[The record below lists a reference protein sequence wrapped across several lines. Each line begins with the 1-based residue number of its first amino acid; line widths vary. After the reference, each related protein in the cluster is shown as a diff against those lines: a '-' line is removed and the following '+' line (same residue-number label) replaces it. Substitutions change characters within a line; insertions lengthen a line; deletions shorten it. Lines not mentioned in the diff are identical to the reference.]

1 MAKFGKWIGAGL
13 GWAFGGPIGGLL
25 GFAVGSMFDATSFST
40 GEVKQEHRTTTGDF
54 VMSLLVLVAAMMKA
68 DGRVTRSELNYVK
81 SYFIRS
87 FGEASAREAVRMLG
101 DLVKQNIPVGD
112 VSRQIRK
119 SLDYSSRLQL
129 LHFLYGISQ
138 ADQRIHPEEIR
149 LIDHIA
155 VQMGISEADRNSIK
169 SMFVKSTDAAYKIL
183 EIDPSA
189 HDEEVKKAYR
199 KIANKY
205 HPDKVSYLGEEF
217 KEVAHEKFQK
227 VNEAY
232 NVIKE
237 ERGIS

>member
-25 GFAVGSMFDATSFST
+25 GFALGSMFDATSVT
-40 GEVKQEHRTTTGDF
+40 GTVQQERRTTTGDF

-101 DLVKQNIPVGD
+101 DLVKQNIPAGD
-112 VSRQIRK
+112 VARQIKR

-138 ADQRIHPEEIR
+138 ADQRVHPEEIK

-155 VQMGISEADRNSIK
+155 LQMGISEADRNSIK
-169 SMFVKSTDAAYKIL
+169 SMFVRTTDGAYKIL

-189 HDEEVKKAYR
+189 SDEEVKKAYR
-199 KIANKY
+199 EMANKY

-232 NVIKE
+232 NAIKK
-237 ERGIS
+237 ERGMS